1 MILKREPILASLA
14 LLLVSVGIFLAAFAA
29 RITFLPN
36 VVPIAAVEESQS
48 LLVLE
53 LAFLLRAIENI
64 AGFGTVVVLVALA
77 ASWIGRKRQLPSP
90 ESQTHRPFDLHQ
102 S

>member
-1 MILKREPILASLA
+1 MILKREPVLASLA
-14 LLLVSVGIFLAAFAA
+14 LLLVSVGIFLAALAA

-64 AGFGTVVVLVALA
+64 AGFGAVVVLVALA
-77 ASWIGRKRQLPSP
+77 ASWIGRRRQLPSP
-90 ESQTHRPFDLHQ
+90 APQTHPPFDLHQ